1 MVQNADM
8 AKAALVQAKYTDDL
22 MKLPHVVGVGLGM
35 AQKDGQPTGEVAL
48 VVMVDEKVPE
58 VLLPQEDMIPPQLE
72 GVRVDVQ
79 PVGRFVAQ
87 GGFSAGG

>member
-8 AKAALVQAKYTDDL
+8 AKAALVQAKYTDQL
-22 MKLPHVVGVGLGM
+22 MKLPHVVGVGLGL

-58 VLLPQEDMIPPQLE
+58 ILLSQEELIPSEIE

-79 PVGRFVAQ
+79 MMGTFAAQ
-87 GGFSAGG
+87 

>member
-8 AKAALVQAKYTDDL
+8 AKAALVQAKYTDEL
-22 MKLPHVVGVGLGM
+22 MKLPHVVGVGLGV
-35 AQKDGQPTGEVAL
+35 AKKEGQPTGEVAL

-58 VLLPQEDMIPPQLE
+58 ILLPQEAIIPSQLD

-79 PVGRFVAQ
+79 PVGKLTAQ
-87 GGFSAGG
+87 

>member
-8 AKAALVQAKYTDDL
+8 AKAALVQAKYTEEL
-22 MKLPHVVGVGLGM
+22 MQKPNVVGVGLGL

-48 VVMVDEKVPE
+48 VVMVDQKVPE
-58 VLLPQEDMIPPQLE
+58 AQLSAADVIPSEIE

-79 PVGRFVAQ
+79 SVGTFAAQ
-87 GGFSAGG
+87 

>member
-8 AKAALVQAKYTDDL
+8 AKAALVQAKYTDEL
-22 MKLPHVVGVGLGM
+22 MQKPHVVGVGLGL

-48 VVMVDEKVPE
+48 VVMVDQKVPE
-58 VLLPQEDMIPPQLE
+58 AQLTPADVIPTEIE

-79 PVGRFVAQ
+79 PVGT
-87 GGFSAGG
+87 FSAQ

>member
-8 AKAALVQAKYTDDL
+8 AKAALVQAKYADQL
-22 MKLPHVVGVGLGM
+22 MKLPHVVGVGLGL

-58 VLLPQEDMIPPQLE
+58 ILLSQEELIPSEIE

-79 PVGRFVAQ
+79 MMGTFAAQ
-87 GGFSAGG
+87 